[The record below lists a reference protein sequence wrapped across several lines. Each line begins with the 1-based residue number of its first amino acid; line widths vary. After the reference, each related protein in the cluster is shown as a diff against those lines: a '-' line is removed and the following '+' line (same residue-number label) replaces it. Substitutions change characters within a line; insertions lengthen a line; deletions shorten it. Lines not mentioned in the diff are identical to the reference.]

1 MRNKRFVI
9 CVLSAFLI
17 ITFAPNAIFALS
29 LSETFETVADRLVDT
44 QTSDG
49 EWLKEDGYTGSI
61 VAGLIQAYEV
71 TEKAEY
77 KAAAELGASFIIIS
91 AGGNFYGDEAYALAR
106 LSEITGD
113 PCYADDVLNFYDS
126 MDTHAYLRGF
136 DETDPSNEVFY
147 VAHHAMAAHM
157 VGAADAEIWRQGL
170 IQYLSQIDDG
180 LAYYPVMSLGVA
192 TWALAQTGPMD
203 DTLIDPF
210 GFVGEP
216 YWTDVKLSD
225 LPQLL
230 LSHQADS
237 GGYAGS
243 FYVRFDHD
251 SPGEGYEASGYTE
264 DTIYSVLGLIAA
276 DGLITVD
283 ETELDFDAEIQS
295 AREALAIAVSE
306 NGFVMEH
313 ISQDYW
319 SGGHAYYAFGGEL
332 LQTMQVIP
340 EPDPE

>member
-1 MRNKRFVI
+1 MKNKRFVI

-17 ITFAPNAIFALS
+17 IAFAPNAVFALS
-29 LSETFETVADRLVDT
+29 QNETFEIAADRVVAA
-44 QTSDG
+44 QGSDG
-49 EWLKEDGYTGSI
+49 AWLDEEGYTGSI

-71 TEKAEY
+71 TEHAEY
-77 KAAAELGASFIIIS
+77 KAAAELGASFIITS
-91 AGGNFYGDEAYALAR
+91 AAGNFFGDEAYALAR
-106 LSEITGD
+106 LSEIPGD
-113 PCYADDVLNFYDS
+113 PNYADTVRDFYDS
-126 MDTHAYLRGF
+126 MDTYAYIRGF
-136 DETDPSNEVFY
+136 NETDRSNEVFY
-147 VAHHAMAAHM
+147 VAHHAVAAHM

-170 IQYLSQIDDG
+170 IQYLSQIDDD

-237 GGYAGS
+237 GEYAGS
-243 FYVRFDHD
+243 FYVRFDHA

-276 DGLITVD
+276 DGLITAD

-295 AREALAIAVSE
+295 AREALAIAVSPS
-306 NGFVMEH
+306 GFVREH
-313 ISQDYW
+313 IW
-319 SGGHAYYAFGGEL
+319 SGDYVYYAFGGEL
-332 LQTMQVIP
+332 LQTMQVTP
-340 EPDPE
+340 EPEPE